1 MDRILQDYRYYLR
14 MERRLSPNTVAA
26 YGRDVAELLAALEL
40 EPRAVRTEDIERY
53 LASRA
58 GGDSRSEPGMTTQGT
73 RFRVKP
79 GMTTEEPRM
88 TGKTE
93 PGMTG
98 NEEPGVTK
106 EELGMTGTGTGKGH
120 LAAGN
125 SPAKLSKRS
134 QARLLSSL
142 RSFFDWL
149 ILEGERKDNPCD
161 RIDAP
166 KLGRYLPEVLSVEEV
181 ESILD
186 SVDTNAGWTG
196 LRDRAILEILYGC
209 GLRVSEACSLQISH
223 VYLQEGFVRVV
234 GKGDKER
241 LVPLGELA
249 ADAFRNYLDARP
261 QAAEPA
267 FDDVAFDDVAFL
279 NKNGRPL
286 SRVAIFNLVKKQAL
300 LAGVR
305 KEISPHTFRHSFAT
319 HLIENGA
326 DLRVV
331 QEMLGH
337 ESILTTEIYTHIDAA
352 TWQRAILDHHPRR

>member
-1 MDRILQDYRYYLR
+1 MPRRESRILQDYRYYLR

-26 YGRDVAELLAALEL
+26 YSRDVAELLAALDL
-40 EPRAVRTEDIERY
+40 EPRAVRSDDIARY
-53 LASRA
+53 LAER
-58 GGDSRSEPGMTTQGT
+58 
-73 RFRVKP
+73 
-79 GMTTEEPRM
+79 
-88 TGKTE
+88 GKE
-93 PGMTG
+93 
-98 NEEPGVTK
+98 
-106 EELGMTGTGTGKGH
+106 
-120 LAAGN
+120 
-125 SPAKLSKRS
+125 LSKRS

-166 KLGRYLPEVLSVEEV
+166 KLGRYLPAVLSVEEV
-181 ESILD
+181 EAILD
-186 SVDTNAGWTG
+186 SVDTARGGWTAF
-196 LRDRAILEILYGC
+196 RDRAILEILYGC
-209 GLRVSEACSLQISH
+209 GLRVSEACGLLISQ
-223 VYLQEGFVRVV
+223 VYLAEGFVRVV

-241 LVPLGELA
+241 LVPLGAVA
-249 ADAFRNYLDARP
+249 AEAFSQYLDARP
-261 QAAEPA
+261 QAAEP
-267 FDDVAFDDVAFL
+267 AFDDVAFL

-326 DLRVV
+326 DLRAV

-337 ESILTTEIYTHIDAA
+337 ESILTTEIYTHIDTA
-352 TWQRAILDHHPRR
+352 TWQATILEHHPRHQNP

>member
-1 MDRILQDYRYYLR
+1 MPPGDRILQDYRYYLR

-40 EPRAVRTEDIERY
+40 APRAIRTEDVEHY
-53 LASRA
+53 LKQR
-58 GGDSRSEPGMTTQGT
+58 
-73 RFRVKP
+73 
-79 GMTTEEPRM
+79 TE
-88 TGKTE
+88 
-93 PGMTG
+93 
-98 NEEPGVTK
+98 
-106 EELGMTGTGTGKGH
+106 
-120 LAAGN
+120 
-125 SPAKLSKRS
+125 LSKRS
-134 QARLLSSL
+134 QARLLSAL

-149 ILEGERKDNPCD
+149 VLEGERQDNPCD

-166 KLGRYLPEVLSVEEV
+166 KLGRYLPAVLSVDEV
-181 ESILD
+181 VAILE
-186 SVDTNAGWTG
+186 SVDVASGDWRA

-209 GLRVSEACSLQISH
+209 GLRVSEACALQISH
-223 VYLQEGFVRVV
+223 VYLKEGFVRVV

-241 LVPLGELA
+241 LVPLGEIA
-249 ADAFRNYLDARP
+249 ADAFAAYIAARP
-261 QAAEPA
+261 APAEP
-267 FDDVAFDDVAFL
+267 AFDDVAFL

-300 LAGVR
+300 IAGVN

-337 ESILTTEIYTHIDAA
+337 ESILTTEIYTHIDTA
-352 TWQRAILDHHPRR
+352 TWQAAILAHHPRK

>member
-1 MDRILQDYRYYLR
+1 MKSRRRTRRDSLTINKMAPESRILRDYRYYLR

-26 YGRDVAELLAALEL
+26 YGRDVAELLEALDL
-40 EPRAVRTEDIERY
+40 APRAIRTEDIERY
-53 LASRA
+53 LASRN
-58 GGDSRSEPGMTTQGT
+58 Q
-73 RFRVKP
+73 
-79 GMTTEEPRM
+79 
-88 TGKTE
+88 
-93 PGMTG
+93 
-98 NEEPGVTK
+98 
-106 EELGMTGTGTGKGH
+106 
-120 LAAGN
+120 
-125 SPAKLSKRS
+125 LSKRS
-134 QARLLSSL
+134 QARLLSAL
-142 RSFFDWL
+142 KSFFDWL
-149 ILEGERKDNPCD
+149 VLEGERKDNPCD

-181 ESILD
+181 TAILD
-186 SVDTNAGWTG
+186 SVGDKTWMD

-209 GLRVSEACSLQISH
+209 GLRVSEACSLLISH

-241 LVPLGELA
+241 LVPLGEVA
-249 ADAFRNYLDARP
+249 ADAFRSYLDVRP
-261 QAAEPA
+261 QAAEP
-267 FDDVAFDDVAFL
+267 AFDDVAFL

-286 SRVAIFNLVKKQAL
+286 SRVAIFNLVKKQAM

-337 ESILTTEIYTHIDAA
+337 ESILTTEIYTHIDTA
-352 TWQRAILDHHPRR
+352 TWQAAILAHHPRR